1 MSLDMKMKKKIPGN
15 EIPRSGCGAVN
26 VGSSILSR
34 LRVIGLVIVAVFCLA
49 AISLP
54 ALLAKEKK
62 QVTKTV
68 SGLVLDPDE
77 NGIVDAAVSIA
88 DMQSGKKYT
97 TLSKEGGRYQFA
109 DLSLQHDYEVQ
120 AVYKDMSSEVRKVSS
135 FDTRLRI
142 VLNLRIPPPKD

>member
-1 MSLDMKMKKKIPGN
+1 MPGN
-15 EIPRSGCGAVN
+15 EFPQFGHGAVS
-26 VGSSILSR
+26 VGSFILSR
-34 LRVIGLVIVAVFCLA
+34 SRVIGMVAVAVFWVA
-49 AISLP
+49 AVSLP

-68 SGLVLDPDE
+68 SGFVLDPNE
-77 NGIVDAAVSIA
+77 NGIVDAAVSIS

-97 TLSKEGGRYQFA
+97 TVSKEGGRFQFA
-109 DLSLQHDYEVQ
+109 DLSPRHDYEVQ

-135 FDTRLRI
+135 LDTRLRI